1 MRLPSLITAVL
12 LAGTAGSFAQTG
24 PFDMSPEKPETAT
37 APVVPE
43 IKDPTAGAA
52 PLDIQLAPAPEAAFA
67 EPAVDDIVPTDRQRR
82 YLLPFADLSLSGER
96 DSRAWSVF
104 LTAEQAASKS
114 TIHLGY
120 QNAVV
125 VAPETSRLRVSI
137 NGITVLETP
146 VSSSDKAS
154 TLSADIPAALLRA
167 GSNEV
172 RIETN
177 HRHRTDCTV
186 ESTYELWTQIK
197 PADTFIRFESPQAA
211 VWKRVEDVR
220 AVGVDETG
228 ATHINLIVPS
238 VDQAGSNPQIIRLA
252 QALALTAH
260 MPNQSFTI
268 SETIARSEASG
279 VMNVVV
285 GPAGNLPA
293 GVQKPAGADTG
304 PVIALMDVPGSGAST
319 LVLSGPN
326 WQTIDAA
333 ISELARSVDR
343 PVAVQRANLAT
354 SSWRLPDTPLL
365 TGAKTIRLSE
375 LGVATQEFSGRRL
388 RTTFAIGI
396 PSDFYADSYGQAT
409 LLLDAAYTSEVRPG
423 SHIDVYVNDNIAAT
437 LPITASNGEILRHLP
452 IKVTM
457 RHFRPGENLI
467 SIEAVLLSE
476 RDTTCAPGSTASE
489 DRRFVLFDSSE
500 FSIPDYARI
509 GRTPNL
515 ASISGTGFPYNRAET
530 PVALIIDR
538 AQPQSLTAAT
548 TLLARLALSA
558 GRIIPVD
565 VSGSIAAAADRNAI
579 IVGPISQVPG
589 AVLAQVGV
597 TNDSRAGWG
606 ETVASVQVNTE
617 ATFDQWRDRLR
628 GSGWRGQVSSLQDW
642 LNRTFNLSANTLDIF
657 EGPPELFAPS
667 GGSSLLFAE
676 QASPTGNGTWTVVT
690 APTAHNLEEGVR
702 SVVTQIPWRQLGG
715 RISTYDPV
723 DLKIA
728 AIATNRFNF
737 METQPFSFAN
747 YRLIIAN
754 WLSANA
760 LSYSVILTLLSIIL
774 GLATATLLRALGRPK

>member
-1 MRLPSLITAVL
+1 MRLLSIIATVL
-12 LAGTAGSFAQTG
+12 LASTALSHAQTA
-24 PFDMSPEKPETAT
+24 PFDMSPEKPSTT
-37 APVVPE
+37 APVQPD
-43 IKDPTAGAA
+43 IKDPTADNEPVNLQPVPSDTKTTAA
-52 PLDIQLAPAPEAAFA
+52 PAAPGS
-67 EPAVDDIVPTDRQRR
+67 VPPDRQRR
-82 YLLPFADLSLSGER
+82 YLIPFSDMSLAGER
-96 DSRAWSVF
+96 DSRSWSMF

-114 TIHLGY
+114 TIHIGY

-125 VAPETSRLRVSI
+125 VAPETSRLRISI
-137 NGITVLETP
+137 NGTTVLETP
-146 VSSSDKAS
+146 ISSSDKTS
-154 TLSADIPAALLRA
+154 TLSADIPAALLHA
-167 GSNEV
+167 GGNEV
-172 RIETN
+172 TIETN

-186 ESTYELWTQIK
+186 ESTYELWTQIR
-197 PADTFIRFESPQAA
+197 PAETFILFESPQAA
-211 VWKRVEDVR
+211 QWKRVEDVR

-228 ATHINLIVPS
+228 STRFNLIVPS
-238 VDQAGSNPQIIRLA
+238 VDQAGSNPLIIRLA

-260 MPNQSFTI
+260 MPNQTFTI
-268 SETIARSEASG
+268 SESVAEAQASG
-279 VMNVVV
+279 VMNVVI
-285 GPAGNLPA
+285 GPADTLPA
-293 GVQKPAGADTG
+293 GIVKPAGADTG
-304 PVIALMDVPGSGAST
+304 PVIALMDVPNSGPST
-319 LVLSGPN
+319 MVLSGPN
-326 WQTIDAA
+326 WQTVDAA
-333 ISELARSVDR
+333 VSELARTVDR

-354 SSWRLPDTPLL
+354 SSWRLPDTPLV
-365 TGAKTIRLSE
+365 TGAKTIRLAD
-375 LGVATQEFSGRRL
+375 LGVSTQEFSGRRL

-457 RHFRPGENLI
+457 RHFRPGENTI
-467 SIEAVLLSE
+467 SIEAVLMSE
-476 RDTTCAPGSTASE
+476 RDATCAPGSSASD

-500 FSIPDYARI
+500 LAIPDYARI

-515 ASISGTGFPYNRAET
+515 SSISGTGFPYNRADA

-548 TLLARLALSA
+548 TLLARMAVAA
-558 GRIIPVD
+558 GRIIPID
-565 VSGSIAAAADRNAI
+565 LSGSVAAAADRNAI
-579 IVGPISQVPG
+579 FVGPISQVP
-589 AVLAQVGV
+589 APVLAQVGV
-597 TNDSRAGWG
+597 ANDSRAGWG

-617 ATFDQWRDRLR
+617 ATFDEWRDRLK

-657 EGPPELFAPS
+657 QGPPDLFAPS
-667 GGSSLLFAE
+667 GGSSLMFAE
-676 QASPTGNGTWTVVT
+676 QASPTGLGTWTVVT
-690 APTAHNLEEGVR
+690 APTADNLEEGVR

-723 DLKIA
+723 DQKIA

-737 METQPFSFAN
+737 METQPFSLTN
-747 YRLIIAN
+747 YRLIVAN

-760 LSYSVILTLLSIIL
+760 LSYSLILTLLSIVL